1 MFVDFERAMS
11 EVFKTE
17 ILYLYLNL
25 AYVLAHKTPNL
36 RHVELF
42 DKFNWKTIIS

>member
-1 MFVDFERAMS
+1 MFVDFERAKS

-25 AYVLAHKTPNL
+25 TYVLAHKP
-36 RHVELF
+36 
-42 DKFNWKTIIS
+42 KFKTCGIIWKI